1 MRKIFFAA
9 FLIFVFA
16 AAGTSFAE
24 ISKITVSNAL
34 KRIAKVG
41 SFDRVPIKFEKDDTP
56 DAWLEFE
63 DNGNFNVHVTRGLM
77 RILDN
82 EGEIAGVLGHVI
94 GHVQLGHY
102 NTALQ
107 SNANNYVTGINTQSS
122 GSAVSDTDI
131 QEGSFTQKQEAEADS
146 YSTGLLRKTR
156 YSPRGLYDVLKKFQ
170 AKGYKSERAE
180 FNSFNSYPVSPER
193 LANVAESAGISQGIK
208 GDSKIGMEDIA
219 DILMG
224 R

>member
-1 MRKIFFAA
+1 MRKYFLLTMVFLFA
-9 FLIFVFA
+9 FV
-16 AAGTSFAE
+16 GISFAE

-41 SFDRVPIKFEKDDTP
+41 SFDRVPIKFEKDDVP

-63 DNGNFNVHVTRGLM
+63 DNGNFDVHVTRGLM

-107 SNANNYVTGINTQSS
+107 SNA
-122 GSAVSDTDI
+122 
-131 QEGSFTQKQEAEADS
+131 
-146 YSTGLLRKTR
+146 
-156 YSPRGLYDVLKKFQ
+156 
-170 AKGYKSERAE
+170 
-180 FNSFNSYPVSPER
+180 
-193 LANVAESAGISQGIK
+193 
-208 GDSKIGMEDIA
+208 
-219 DILMG
+219 
-224 R
+224 

>member
-41 SFDRVPIKFEKDDTP
+41 SFDRVPIKFEKDDVP

-63 DNGNFNVHVTRGLM
+63 DNGNFNIHVTRGLM

-82 EGEIAGVLGHVI
+82 EDEIAGVLGHVI

-102 NTALQ
+102 KTVLQ

-146 YSTGLLRKTR
+146 YSTDLLRKTR

-170 AKGYKSERAE
+170 GKSYKSERAG
-180 FNSFNSYPVSPER
+180 FNSYPVSPER